1 MRPGRY
7 ISLKPMP
14 RGDQLTRQWRLV
26 QLLAGRTGRTLAQ
39 LQAELAVT
47 KRTVQRDLG
56 DLQAAG
62 FPVISEPRNGTVFW
76 HFVEGFRAEAALS
89 LTLPEMM
96 ALYFSR
102 GLLKPL
108 QGTGLYDALES
119 AMQKI
124 GSALPAQGH
133 NLLNSLSVGIHVSS
147 FGSRDFTRASSII
160 QVLTKGVM
168 HHYTV
173 EISHT
178 VPGYEEA
185 VRRKVDPYKLW
196 YVNNGL
202 YLVGLDHRS
211 REIRVFAVQRI
222 SSASATNRRFE
233 IPESFNFDEFTGS
246 AFQMVWGE
254 AQHVAI
260 RFRADQAHYVK
271 ERTWHTS
278 QKITAEDD
286 GSVVLEM
293 DVADLDE
300 IKRWLMGF
308 GASSEVIEPL
318 DLKRKVIETLV
329 QALKIYDQP
338 EA

>member
-1 MRPGRY
+1 
-7 ISLKPMP
+7 MP

-39 LQAELAVT
+39 LQAELSVT

-133 NLLNSLSVGIHVSS
+133 NLLNSLGAGIHVSS

-178 VPGYEEA
+178 VLGYEQA

-202 YLVGLDHRS
+202 YLVGFDHRS
-211 REIRVFAVQRI
+211 QEIRVFAVQRI
-222 SSASATNRRFE
+222 DFAGATNHRFE
-233 IPESFNFDEFTGS
+233 ISESFNFDEFTGS

-254 AQHVAI
+254 PKHVAI
-260 RFRADQAHYVK
+260 RFTADQAPYVT
-271 ERTWHTS
+271 ERTWHSS

-293 DVADLDE
+293 EVADLDE
-300 IKRWLMGF
+300 VKRWLMGF
-308 GASSEVIEPL
+308 GGSSEVLEPL
-318 DLKRKVIETLV
+318 EMRQRIIEEMVQTL
-329 QALKIYDQP
+329 QKYDHQRS
-338 EA
+338 